1 MNVLKYAAETFLFV
15 PFAAIVIN
23 NVFSKKMMEKCFHL
37 LTGAVA
43 LSQIFATLFCIYSMD
58 ARGMSRFEF
67 FMLEELYENDREF
80 FCLTP
85 VTLIFLLCI
94 GIVAFVSVMVAK
106 KNHRCEKNILCQLID
121 DPDHR
126 YEWHGH
132 GE

>member
-1 MNVLKYAAETFLFV
+1 MFV

-94 GIVAFVSVMVAK
+94 GIV
-106 KNHRCEKNILCQLID
+106 
-121 DPDHR
+121 
-126 YEWHGH
+126 G
-132 GE
+132 